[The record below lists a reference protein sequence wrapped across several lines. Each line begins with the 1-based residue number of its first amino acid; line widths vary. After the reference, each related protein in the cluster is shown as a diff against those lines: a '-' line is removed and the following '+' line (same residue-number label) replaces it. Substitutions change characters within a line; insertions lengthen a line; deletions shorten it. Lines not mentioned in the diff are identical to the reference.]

1 MVQDSAPFWSCMG
14 ASRRNVRGLVSSR
27 LSGLLGNL
35 LDAIRQRDAQAMEP
49 SMSLPSAGV
58 KWLGFSVHFQFEV
71 KCMETQ
77 EILSKLRRILDTI
90 HSGGNIYYDKDRMKA
105 YCIIALLASNMRTKS
120 IRG

>member
-1 MVQDSAPFWSCMG
+1 
-14 ASRRNVRGLVSSR
+14 VRGLVSNR

-49 SMSLPSAGV
+49 SVSLPSAGV
-58 KWLGFSVHFQFEV
+58 KWFAFSVHFQFEV

-77 EILSKLRRILDTI
+77 EVLSKLRRILDTI
-90 HSGGNIYYDKDRMKA
+90 HSGSNIYYDKDRMKA
-105 YCIIALLASNMRTKS
+105 YCIIALLESNMRTKS